1 MKKIVF
7 YLTCCLLRW
16 CGLPWFLR
24 EVYARR
30 KVTIINYH
38 NPKPDIFAAHVR
50 FYARHY
56 SFVSIDQVV
65 DAIEKGSFSHL
76 PSKPLLITFD
86 DGYAGNVLL
95 FPTLQRYHIPAVI
108 YAVAG
113 VVDTR
118 RHFWFDKMPH
128 QGNEMKTMKG
138 IPDAAR
144 REHLQYDYNHWD
156 EKEYDLPMA
165 LSAEELKTF
174 VSLGGTVGSHTLFH
188 PLLDRCRDDEGVR
201 ECLLSRKRLEL
212 LIGQPVVH
220 FALPNGNGNEKVFDW
235 VRQAGYRSC
244 RTTTPGWVTP
254 TTSPYHLPNF
264 GIADFADPSKAAIQA
279 CGLWNIIRVWLR
291 SFGIK

>member
-38 NPKPDIFAAHVR
+38 NPGPEVFASHIR
-50 FYARHY
+50 YFSRHY
-56 SFVSIDQVV
+56 SFVSIDQVI
-65 DAIEKGSFSHL
+65 DALEQKEFSTL
-76 PSKPLLITFD
+76 PVKPLLITFD
-86 DGYAGNVLL
+86 DGYAGNALL
-95 FPTLQRYHIPAVI
+95 FPTLQRYHIPSVI

-165 LSAEELKTF
+165 LSAEELKPF

-188 PLLDRCRDDEGVR
+188 PLLDRCEEEVGLR
-201 ECLLSRKRLEL
+201 ECRMSRERLEK
-212 LIGQPVVH
+212 LIVSPVFH
-220 FALPNGNGNEKVFDW
+220 FALPNGNFNDSVLDW
-235 VRQAGYRSC
+235 VRRAGYRSC
-244 RTTTPGWVTP
+244 RTTKSGWVTSK
-254 TTSPYHLPNF
+254 TSCFFLPNF
-264 GIADFADPSKAAIQA
+264 GVSDDADISKAAIQT
-279 CGLWNIIRVWLR
+279 CGLWDFFKQIMCR
-291 SFGIK
+291 